1 MALLFRK
8 NKYIWRLKRKLM
20 DLNKYISKH
29 FILRFCLLIA
39 LVGGAAIFDMYQTA
53 NQKITKHIQKIPVS
67 DEAEANKTFFCNQVP
82 TFNLKTSATE
92 FSVRFRFACTQDKF
106 LLQYYNL
113 RTFQL
118 MKAEA
123 IRSSFPAICSF
134 HSIPYKRVLY
144 TSPDDIPPLS

>member
-1 MALLFRK
+1 
-8 NKYIWRLKRKLM
+8 LM
-20 DLNKYISKH
+20 DLKKYISKH

-39 LVGGAAIFDMYQTA
+39 LVGGAAIFDMYHSA
-53 NQKITKHIQKIPVS
+53 NQKISRQIHKIPVS
-67 DEAEANKTFFCNQVP
+67 DEAETNKTFFCNQVP

-118 MKAEA
+118 MKAET
-123 IRSSFPAICSF
+123 IHSSFPAISSF
-134 HSIPYKRVLY
+134 HSLPFNRVLY
-144 TSPDDIPPLS
+144 PSPDDIPPLT